1 MDFHFD
7 NYERSRAL
15 KSASKDVRKA
25 AEDLGIFI
33 LVDPRSLVIIG
44 IKADNK
50 EDVKDL
56 LKELTNSIEVLE
68 SMIDSLSDRDKQ
80 KDSSISMLALLTSY
94 KKELSSY
101 VAGDSYYL
109 N

>member
-25 AEDLGIFI
+25 AEDLGVYI
-33 LVDPRSLVIIG
+33 LVEPKSLAIVG

-50 EDVKDL
+50 EDVNDL
-56 LKELTNSIEVLE
+56 LKELTNSIEALD
-68 SMIDSLSDRDKQ
+68 SMNDSMSDREKQ
-80 KDSSISMLALLTSY
+80 KDSSISILALLTYY